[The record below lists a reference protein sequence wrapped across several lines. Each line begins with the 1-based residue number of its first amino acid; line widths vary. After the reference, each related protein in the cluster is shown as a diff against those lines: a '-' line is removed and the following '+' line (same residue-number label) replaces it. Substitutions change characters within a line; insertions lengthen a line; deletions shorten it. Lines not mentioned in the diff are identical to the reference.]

1 MDENERLHLQQMIKE
16 HNVEETTEKI
26 RRLKHSSQIRKNI
39 ETYLTLKNKYSRMR
53 KSNSEQFKKIV
64 RAQCAFLHRNYMNL
78 FNRLIKDELD
88 LKIVATFLA
97 ILSRIEEG
105 EINQHE
111 GSYEVGKLLKELYID
126 SALRRETKRD
136 KKHKKKSKKRCKNIT
151 WADFKKLK
159 LK

>member
-1 MDENERLHLQQMIKE
+1 MDNNDRLHLQRMIKE
-16 HNVEETTEKI
+16 NNVEETTEKI

-39 ETYLTLKNKYSRMR
+39 ETYLMLKNKYPRMR
-53 KSNSEQFKKIV
+53 QTNAEQFKQIV
-64 RAQCAFLHRNYMNL
+64 RGQCAFLHQNYMNL
-78 FNRLIKDELD
+78 FNRLIKDEID
-88 LKIVATFLA
+88 LNIVATFLA

-105 EINQHE
+105 EIDQHE

-136 KKHKKKSKKRCKNIT
+136 KKRKKKSKKKVKNIT

-159 LK
+159 L